1 MNAVEALRAVQ
12 GGAHLEAEQS
22 AEVFGAVLRGEVEPL
37 VLAGLLSAL
46 ATRRETV
53 AELTGAARAMRT
65 HMVPFEHGCPD
76 AIDTCGTGGDG
87 LGTFNLSTAA
97 ALVAAAAGARV
108 VKHGNRAATSRSGS
122 ADLLEAVGVRI
133 ELTPEAARE
142 VLEQVGITYL
152 HAPLYHPAMK
162 HAGPVRRALGIRTAF
177 NLLGPLCNPGGVQ
190 RQLIGVADPT
200 RREEVAAILEELGT
214 KRAMVVH
221 GAGGADELTLEGTNA
236 ASFAGD
242 LGSFALDGRTLGLD
256 GAPVAAL
263 EGGDADHNAGLLRRL
278 LDGDG
283 GPLRDALLYNAA
295 AALVLAGIAHDAL
308 DGVQRAAEAVD
319 SGAARDRLAQWAALT
334 EALAA

>member
-1 MNAVEALRAVQ
+1 VNAAEALRAVQ
-12 GGAHLEAEQS
+12 AGATLEADQS
-22 AEVFGAVLRGEVEPL
+22 AAVFRDVLRGEVEP
-37 VLAGLLSAL
+37 VLLGGLLAAL

-53 AELTGAARAMRT
+53 AELTGAARAMRGA
-65 HMVPFEHGCPD
+65 MVPFEHDCPD

-108 VKHGNRAATSRSGS
+108 IKHGNRAATSRSGS
-122 ADLLEAVGVRI
+122 ADLLEAVGVRL
-133 ELTPEAARE
+133 ELTPAAARE

-152 HAPLYHPAMK
+152 HAPLYHPAMR
-162 HAGPVRRALGIRTAF
+162 HAGPVRRTLGIRTAF

-200 RREEVAAILEELGT
+200 RREELAAILEELGT
-214 KRAMVVH
+214 RRAMVVH
-221 GAGGADELTLEGTNA
+221 GAGGADELTLEGENA
-236 ASFAGD
+236 LSFAGD
-242 LGSFALDGRTLGLD
+242 LGRFEADGRRLGLD
-256 GAPVAAL
+256 AAPVTAL
-263 EGGDADHNAGLLRRL
+263 GGGDAAANASLLRRL

-295 AALVLAGIAHDAL
+295 AALVLAGTAHDAL